1 MLALSFLTTSSAIP
15 RNPQIRSRNFEWK
28 KKNVFTAFRPTWTI
42 SQTVLWCWELFSI
55 RLGTSSPQVQQIR
68 MKEIKTGKSGFWKEA
83 DRKDTKSF
91 VFFLLKTIGL
101 GYPPSFLIC
110 CGYFFLNAWL
120 IGIEPNDIG
129 ERVVRGTT
137 DSGRRLH
144 SCRVIINPKESFIT
158 NR

>member
-1 MLALSFLTTSSAIP
+1 MLVLSFLTTSSAIP

-42 SQTVLWCWELFSI
+42 SQTVFWCWELFSI

-91 VFFLLKTIGL
+91 VFFIE
-101 GYPPSFLIC
+101 
-110 CGYFFLNAWL
+110 NNRAWL
-120 IGIEPNDIG
+120 STFIPNMLRLFLF
-129 ERVVRGTT
+129 ERMIDWNRTERH
-137 DSGRRLH
+137 RRT
-144 SCRVIINPKESFIT
+144 SCPWHDWFRPALAFVSCYYQPERIFHH
-158 NR
+158 